1 MSMRRGTVRRGPTMR
16 GRGGYRPPIGRQSII
31 RSNNNNNSDDD
42 EEFMALNRADND
54 VEMEQIEFSDEQK
67 SSGNRT
73 SMSERPLYHHGDETF
88 GDVISHPIE
97 QLHAHRARRETFKHD
112 MQAWRQSV
120 PPGAPPPPEEEEDYV
135 VVVHFRQLRGNQSFA
150 LNHEKAEVFA
160 RKIKLTPQERIKF
173 NGVHDTD
180 GLTAFLYKSKREF
193 SIKIHHHKSEFSSN
207 HHASEHFH
215 DLSNLEHNPENYTI
229 EFNENVY
236 VEFKPKRH
244 QFHDILPPEA
254 TRRPFFQHPEPDL
267 SADIGQEKAASWLE
281 LFYDLF
287 YIATLTEFTHNH
299 VIKDW
304 ASLGTYTQ
312 WFIITWWAWTASSL
326 YTARFDTDDV
336 VHHIWKLIE
345 MCAVIAMAGT
355 AEHFYSSP
363 AYVYGYIALKG
374 VLVCEYSIVFIV
386 ALLARS
392 KSRIA
397 LAFYIGANLISITLW
412 AASLAILDQGTH
424 RILWYLGI
432 LTELVV
438 NVISRSDKALSWAA
452 SNLAERLG
460 LLTLIVLGENLMGLI
475 ALVAKSGMN
484 PLVVFPNFMAVV
496 IIFGFFF
503 MYFEDFTKEVFLVN
517 KHHQVWVYLHFPLH
531 LCQVAFGIALIDVLK
546 VYRGQMIAAGVI
558 TEEED
563 PTESESHGTEAS
575 GTESHGAT
583 ESSGTSSGDHA
594 TESSGST
601 SDSTEAAAHR
611 RARRAIESVYPSL
624 SNNNNDSD
632 DTTTPSFDPLD
643 SEPAKLK
650 LDTISSSS
658 SSSLSSSNN
667 KQHHIG
673 GYLTLFQYAISAT
686 ALTAL
691 QALDIASSPLL
702 SSSSTTEEPTNISST
717 TTNYHHFAKRAG
729 GALDVSFTDEE
740 KVFIYKV
747 FLICGGLILT
757 INSLIKMLNTKLAD
771 KFGKIIIA
779 SRIINAIVL
788 WSMCALPF
796 SQLDAIVL
804 LSVMMG
810 SLILQAIVDLL
821 D

>member
-1 MSMRRGTVRRGPTMR
+1 MRRGPTMR

-31 RSNNNNNSDDD
+31 SRSKDDD
-42 EEFMALNRADND
+42 EEEFIALNRSDND
-54 VEMEQIEFSDEQK
+54 VEMEQIEFNDEQK
-67 SSGNRT
+67 NNRA
-73 SMSERPLYHHGDETF
+73 SLRGQPSYHHGDETF

-97 QLHAHRARRETFKHD
+97 QYNAHKARRQTFKQD
-112 MQAWRQSV
+112 LSSWRQSV
-120 PPGAPPPPEEEEDYV
+120 PP
-135 VVVHFRQLRGNQSFA
+135 VVHFRQLRGNQSFA
-150 LNHEKAEVFA
+150 LNHERAEEFA
-160 RKIKLTPQERIKF
+160 RKIKLSPQERIQF

-180 GLTAFLYKSKREF
+180 GLTAFLYKVKREF
-193 SIKIHHHKSEFSSN
+193 SIKIHHHKSDIPV
-207 HHASEHFH
+207 EHH
-215 DLSNLEHNPENYTI
+215 DLSHLEHNPDNHTI

-236 VEFKPKRH
+236 VEFKPKVH
-244 QFHDILPPEA
+244 HFHDLLPPEA

-287 YIATLTEFTHNH
+287 YVATLTEFTHSH

-355 AEHFYSSP
+355 AQHFLTSP
-363 AYVYGYIALKG
+363 AYVYGYIALKTI
-374 VLVCEYSIVFIV
+374 LVFEYSIVFIV
-386 ALLARS
+386 AILARS

-397 LAFYIGANLISITLW
+397 LAFYVGANLVSIALW
-412 AASLAILDQGTH
+412 GASLAILDQGTH

-432 LTELVV
+432 LTELLV
-438 NVISRSDKALSWAA
+438 NVISRSDRTLSWAA
-452 SNLAERLG
+452 SNIAERLG

-475 ALVAKSGMN
+475 ALVAQSGMN
-484 PLVVFPNFMAVV
+484 PLIVFPNFMAVI

-503 MYFEDFTKEVFLVN
+503 MYFEDFSKEVFLRN
-517 KHHQVWVYLHFPLH
+517 KHHQIWVYLHFPLH
-531 LCQVAFGIALIDVLK
+531 LCQVGFGIALVDTLK
-546 VYRGQMIAAGVI
+546 IYRGQLIASGVI
-558 TEEED
+558 PAEPE
-563 PTESESHGTEAS
+563 GEA
-575 GTESHGAT
+575 GDHGAT
-583 ESSGTSSGDHA
+583 DPSSGDHGA
-594 TESSGST
+594 TDPSSGDHGATDSSSAEHPTDSSSSTESSPS
-601 SDSTEAAAHR
+601 AAHR
-611 RARRAIESVYPSL
+611 RARRAIEAVYPSID
-624 SNNNNDSD
+624 NN
-632 DTTTPSFDPLD
+632 TPSFTLDHDPATLNI
-643 SEPAKLK
+643 E
-650 LDTISSSS
+650 SSSS
-658 SSSLSSSNN
+658 SYSASNN
-667 KQHHIG
+667 DNNHPVG
-673 GYLTLFQYAISAT
+673 GYLTLFQYAISTT

-691 QALDIASSPLL
+691 QALDIASNP
-702 SSSSTTEEPTNISST
+702 SSSSSSSSEIHITEQQS
-717 TTNYHHFAKRAG
+717 TNYHHFSKRA
-729 GALDVSFTDEE
+729 APLDVSFTDDE

-747 FLICGGLILT
+747 FLMGGGLILT
-757 INSLIKMLNTKLAD
+757 INSLIKMLNTKLAGD
-771 KFGKIIIA
+771 MISKIIIA

>member
-1 MSMRRGTVRRGPTMR
+1 MSTRRGTVRRGPTMR

-31 RSNNNNNSDDD
+31 RTRDDD
-42 EEFMALNRADND
+42 EEEFMALNRSDNE
-54 VEMEQIEFSDEQK
+54 VEMEQIEFGDEQK
-67 SSGNRT
+67 RSGG
-73 SMSERPLYHHGDETF
+73 ERPQYEHGSETF

-97 QLHAHRARRETFKHD
+97 QFNAHRARRQTFKQN
-112 MQAWRQSV
+112 MENWRQSL
-120 PPGAPPPPEEEEDYV
+120 PPGAPADTAVPEQDENYV

-150 LNHEKAEVFA
+150 LNHEKAEEFA

-180 GLTAFLYKSKREF
+180 GLTAFLYKTKREF
-193 SIKIHHHKSEFSSN
+193 SIKIHHHKSDLL
-207 HHASEHFH
+207 HHSEHFH
-215 DLSNLEHNPENYTI
+215 DLSHLEHNPDNHTI

-236 VEFKPKRH
+236 VEFKPRH
-244 QFHDILPPEA
+244 HHLRDLLPVEA

-287 YIATLTEFTHNH
+287 YVATLTEFTHNH

-355 AEHFYSSP
+355 AEHFLSSP
-363 AYVYGYIALKG
+363 AYVFGYIVLKG

-386 ALLARS
+386 AILARS

-397 LAFYIGANLISITLW
+397 LAFYVGANLISITLW

-432 LTELVV
+432 LTEVLV
-438 NVISRSDKALSWAA
+438 NVISRGDKTLSWAA

-475 ALVAKSGMN
+475 ALVAKSGLN

-503 MYFEDFTKEVFLVN
+503 MYFEDFNKEVFLHN
-517 KHHQVWVYLHFPLH
+517 KHHQIWVYLHFPLH
-531 LCQVAFGIALIDVLK
+531 LCQVAFGIALIDTLK
-546 VYRGQMIAAGVI
+546 VYRAQMIANGVI

-563 PTESESHGTEAS
+563 TSADGHGAESGAAESGSHATESGSESHAS
-575 GTESHGAT
+575 PSEGGDHATPTDDASHST
-583 ESSGTSSGDHA
+583 ESSGG
-594 TESSGST
+594 GS
-601 SDSTEAAAHR
+601 EAAHR
-611 RARRAIESVYPSL
+611 RAKRAIKEVYPDLNIPTS
-624 SNNNNDSD
+624 
-632 DTTTPSFDPLD
+632 
-643 SEPAKLK
+643 
-650 LDTISSSS
+650 ISSEQPAVAIQIEAPPPYHRS
-658 SSSLSSSNN
+658 
-667 KQHHIG
+667 
-673 GYLTLFQYAISAT
+673 GYLTLIQYAISST
-686 ALTAL
+686 ALTAI
-691 QALDIASSPLL
+691 QALN
-702 SSSSTTEEPTNISST
+702 STPTLEEETHT
-717 TTNYHHFAKRAG
+717 HHLAKRAAG
-729 GALDVSFTDEE
+729 ESLDVSFTDEE

-757 INSLIKMLNTKLAD
+757 INSLIKLLNIKMAGD
-771 KFGKIIIA
+771 IYGKIIIA
-779 SRIINAIVL
+779 SRILNAIVL